1 MVWLNKL
8 NGGTKVGY
16 TRDDIIR
23 IVKEENI
30 EFITLQFTDIFGA
43 MKNVSIT
50 ASQLEKALD
59 NKMMF
64 DGSSIEGFARIEES
78 DMRLYPDLNSFVVY
92 PWDQEKGKMC
102 RMICSVY
109 GVDDKPFMGDPRN
122 ILDKAIAH
130 AAELGYEFNVGPE
143 CEFFLFNKGENG
155 EPTLYSNDK
164 GGYFDLGPHD
174 IGEEAR
180 KDIVIALEA
189 MGFEIEA
196 SHHECAPAQHEIDFK
211 YETAMH
217 AADNIMTFKQTVKAI
232 ADKHGLYATF
242 MPKPVFGIAGSGMH
256 LNMSL
261 TKNGKNVFVDDKD
274 KIGLSKEAYSFMAGV
289 MKHIE
294 GMTLFLNPLV
304 NSFKRLVPGY
314 EAPIYIAWSA
324 KNRSP
329 LVRVPSSRG
338 ASTRIELRSADPAAN
353 PYLAIALCLE
363 AGLDGIEKKMTP
375 PESVDKNIFQ
385 MSQREIKRTGIK
397 SLPVN
402 MYDAIQKA
410 EKDKFV
416 KDVLG
421 DHLFNKYIGAKKGEW
436 DDYNRRVTNWEVEN
450 YLAKY

>member
-1 MVWLNKL
+1 M
-8 NGGTKVGY
+8 GY
-16 TRDDIIR
+16 TRKDITR
-23 IVKEENI
+23 IVEEENI

-50 ASQLEKALD
+50 KSQLEKALD
-59 NKMMF
+59 GKLMF

-78 DMRLYPDLNSFVVY
+78 DMKLMPDLNSFVIY
-92 PWDQEKGKMC
+92 PWGQENGKVC
-102 RMICSVY
+102 RMICNVY

-122 ILDKAIAH
+122 ILEKAIAH
-130 AAELGYEFNVGPE
+130 ASSLGYDFNVGPE

-155 EPTLYSNDK
+155 EPTLNSNDR

-174 IGEEAR
+174 IGESAR
-180 KDIVIALEA
+180 KDIVLALEA

-211 YETAMH
+211 YEKAMH

-232 ADKHGLYATF
+232 SDEHGLYATF
-242 MPKPVFGIAGSGMH
+242 MPKPIYGIAGSGMH

-261 TKNGKNVFVDDKD
+261 TKKGKNVFVDEKD
-274 KIGLSKEAYSFMAGV
+274 KNGLSKTAYEFMAGI

-304 NSFKRLVPGY
+304 NSYKRLVPGY

-329 LVRVPSSRG
+329 LIRIPSSRG

-375 PESVDKNIFQ
+375 PDSVDKNIFE
-385 MSQREIKRTGIK
+385 MSQREIRRSGIK
-397 SLPVN
+397 TLPVN

-410 EKDKFV
+410 EKDRFV
-416 KDVLG
+416 KDVLE
-421 DHLFNKYIGAKKGEW
+421 DHLFTKYVGAKKHEW
-436 DDYNRRVTNWEVEN
+436 DDYNKRITNWEVESYLGN
-450 YLAKY
+450 Y